1 MMIVIFAIGK
11 RRALTPSESGSMRT
25 PWRRAVRTGI
35 GKTADALRED
45 RSG

>member
-1 MMIVIFAIGK
+1 MMVMFATRK

-25 PWRRAVRTGI
+25 PWRHALRAGI

-45 RSG
+45 RSD